1 MFMLTCN
8 PPAAY
13 IFSLPLFDVSLG
25 SKHIQLWSV
34 HTWKEYSH
42 SKLDKWLAVADRV
55 LDSRMHPEELHDLQ
69 HVV

>member
-34 HTWKEYSH
+34 HT